1 MPLFEYSARDKWGKL
16 VEGRQQAPAEVSLLR
31 ILQGR
36 DLIVTNITLARDAQ
50 SDPSDKRSI
59 KKHQKVR
66 QEDLLFFIQQSALL
80 LEVGVPFI
88 RTMELVTDQVES
100 QTLCKVLG
108 TVKTD
113 VRAGQTFQSAIGKYP
128 KIFPP
133 LWSFLIEAGEASGN
147 LPLVMQRLAQYIEA
161 TLNLKRKIISALI
174 YPALLMSAAFV
185 ALLVFMLK
193 IIPIFS
199 KLFDSFHAKLPP
211 FTLAIVGISAF
222 LQRFFFYLVFLIS
235 LAVYGFRWFVGTPRG
250 RKLFDTMVLNI
261 PLFSVFIRDV
271 IVVRIMINLSTLLK
285 SGVNILQS
293 IDICSRTAG
302 NVVFE
307 AALNGTIEDIRQ
319 GKSFSFAL
327 EQCGLF
333 SPMMVSMIQTGEE
346 GGKLSYM
353 IEKVADYYQVRVD
366 TFISRLSV
374 LIEPLILIFIGGI
387 IGTIVIAMFLPI
399 INIGQ
404 VIR

>member
-16 VEGRQQAPAEVSLLR
+16 VQGRQQAPAEASLMR

-36 DLIVTNITLARDAQ
+36 DLIVTNITPTHVA
-50 SDPSDKRSI
+50 PSDSSGKRTI
-59 KKHQKVR
+59 KKHQKVK

-100 QTLCKVLG
+100 ETLSKILG

-113 VRAGQTFQSAIGKYP
+113 VRAGQTFQSAISKYP

-147 LPLVMQRLAQYIEA
+147 LPLIMKRLGLYIEA
-161 TLNLKRKIISALI
+161 VLNLKRKIISALI
-174 YPALLMSAAFV
+174 YPALLMSAALV
-185 ALLVFMLK
+185 ALLFFMIR
-193 IIPIFS
+193 IIPIFT
-199 KLFDSFHAKLPP
+199 KLFDSFQAKLPP
-211 FTLAIVGISAF
+211 FTLAIVGVSTF
-222 LQRFFFYLVFLIS
+222 LQRFFFYLVFLTF
-235 LAVYGFRWFVGTPRG
+235 LAVVGVRWYVGTPPG
-250 RKLFDTMVLNI
+250 RKHLDKTLLNI
-261 PLFSVFIRDV
+261 PLFGAFIRDV

-302 NVVFE
+302 NVIFE

-327 EQCGLF
+327 ERCGLF

-346 GGKLSYM
+346 GGQLSYM

-366 TFISRLSV
+366 TFIGRLSV
-374 LIEPLILIFIGGI
+374 LIEPLILIFIGGVV
-387 IGTIVIAMFLPI
+387 GSIVIAMFLPI
-399 INIGQ
+399 INIGRI
-404 VIR
+404 VR